1 MLLHLHIS
9 LYTNYGRIIFQYV
22 KIKNR
27 AKSLIKPK
35 YFIYITIKRWM
46 NIIKNEN
53 YFNYMLDSKRE
64 RML

>member
-27 AKSLIKPK
+27 AKSLIKPN
-35 YFIYITIKRWM
+35 YFIYITIKRW
-46 NIIKNEN
+46 KTV
-53 YFNYMLDSKRE
+53 
-64 RML
+64 